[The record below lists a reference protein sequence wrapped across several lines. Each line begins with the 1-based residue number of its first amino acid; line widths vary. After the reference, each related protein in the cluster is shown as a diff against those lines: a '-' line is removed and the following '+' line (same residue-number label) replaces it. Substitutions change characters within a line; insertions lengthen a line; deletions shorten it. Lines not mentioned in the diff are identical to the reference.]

1 MDLKEQDALGSQA
14 DSHWYYV
21 SKARMISEHL
31 PPGHRVVLDVGAGIG
46 WFSKWLIRNAG
57 VAEAICVDPGYGV
70 PDQTVDFM
78 GGRLRFVQSVEETD
92 ADVILLM
99 DVLEHVDDDVAVL
112 KQYWDLA
119 RPGTTF
125 IITVPAFNF
134 LWSAHDDFLEHRR
147 RYTIGSLRKTILAA
161 GATPRSL
168 HYFFAAVLPPA
179 AAVRLLR
186 RGRTPEGSDMAV
198 VPQSVNTILTAICG
212 LELRLAR
219 FNKIGGLSVV
229 ASFKKP
235 E

>member
-1 MDLKEQDALGSQA
+1 MDLKEQNALGTQA

-21 SKARMISEHL
+21 SKARMIFEHL
-31 PPGHRVVLDVGAGIG
+31 PTRHWVVLDVGAGIG
-46 WFSKWLIRNAG
+46 WFSKWLIKNGG
-57 VAEAICVDPGYGV
+57 VAEAICVDPGYRI

-134 LWSAHDDFLEHRR
+134 MWSAHDDFLEHRR
-147 RYTIGSLRKTILAA
+147 RYTIGSLRKTIQGV
-161 GATPRSL
+161 GATPQSL

-186 RGRTPEGSDMAV
+186 RRSTPESSDMAV
-198 VPQSVNTILTAICG
+198 VPQFVNSILTAICG
-212 LELRLAR
+212 LEVRLAR

-229 ASFKKP
+229 AEFNKP
-235 E
+235 K